1 MTHKKSLRE
10 KSYPK
15 SPGVY
20 FFKDAGNSILYIGK
34 AKNLKNRIS
43 SYFSSDEMKVLQLL
57 QQAVDIEFITTNNE
71 IEALFLEAQL
81 IKKHQPPFNRLLK
94 TGNPFVYIFF
104 SDIYPGSVEALA
116 KSDKNSS
123 NKKIPTISMVR
134 TQKKKGE
141 YFGPFLT
148 KTDALNVI
156 NYLKKRFQL
165 NICGKK
171 IESGCLQ
178 YHIGIC
184 AGSCKSDFDDAF
196 YNVRLNIARQILQHK
211 YKDALAYLES
221 EIKISNQNL
230 NFERSQHLTQ
240 YHQHLAAIV
249 ETLQVLKKTKYTNI
263 KTAVPVD
270 EKSINPAV
278 APDFA
283 KASSGSRKAMADTN
297 NISNINL
304 LSSLKKRLGLK
315 KIPYTI
321 DCFDISHMQ
330 SQSMVGSCV
339 RFLDGK
345 PDKKNF
351 RHFMIKSLV
360 EQNDYAA
367 LAEIVA
373 RRYRKVENYPDLI
386 IIDGGKGQLSATK
399 HLAGPAEIISISKGE
414 NRTVGLETVHFI
426 EKNTTIDLDIHQA
439 ADRLLLQIR
448 DYAHHFAISYHRK
461 KQKLKI

>member
-1 MTHKKSLRE
+1 MAHTNILRE
-10 KSYPK
+10 KTYPK

-43 SYFSSDEMKVLQLL
+43 SYFSNDEMKVLQLL
-57 QQAVDIEFITTNNE
+57 EQAVDIEFITTNNE

-94 TGNPFVYIFF
+94 TGNPFVYIYFP
-104 SDIYPGSVEALA
+104 DE
-116 KSDKNSS
+116 KNTDK
-123 NKKIPTISMVR
+123 KTPTISMVR

-184 AGSCKSDFDDAF
+184 AGSCKSDFDEAF
-196 YNVRLNIARQILQHK
+196 YQVRLNIARQVLQHK
-211 YKDALAYLES
+211 YKDALAYLAS
-221 EIKISNQNL
+221 EIAISNQNL
-230 NFERSQHLTQ
+230 NFERSQHLTE
-240 YHQHLAAIV
+240 YHQHLAAII
-249 ETLQVLKKTKYTNI
+249 ETLQILKKTKYTNI
-263 KTAVPVD
+263 KTAAPAD
-270 EKSINPAV
+270 EKSI
-278 APDFA
+278 
-283 KASSGSRKAMADTN
+283 KKSSIENA
-297 NISNINL
+297 SNIDL
-304 LSSLKKRLGLK
+304 LSALKKRLGLS

-351 RHFMIKSLV
+351 RHFMIKSLT
-360 EQNDYAA
+360 EQNDCAA
-367 LAEIVA
+367 LVEIVT
-373 RRYRKVENYPDLI
+373 RRYRKAENYPDLI
-386 IIDGGKGQLSATK
+386 IIDGGKGQLNATK
-399 HLAGPAEIISISKGE
+399 HLAGSAEIISVSKGE
-414 NRTVGLETVHFI
+414 NRTVGLETIHFI
-426 EKNTTIDLDIHQA
+426 DKNTTIDLDIHQA
-439 ADRLLLQIR
+439 ADRLLVQIR

-461 KQKLKI
+461 KQKLTEQ